1 MVKPRFGLIMLL
13 HSATLVVTS
22 FYCELSKYK
31 QQERGLVTGH
41 WKESL
46 VNTSIRF
53 SMTWS
58 WSMVV

>member
-1 MVKPRFGLIMLL
+1 MVKPRVSLTLL
-13 HSATLVVTS
+13 LSATLVTGV
-22 FYCELSKYK
+22 YCELSSYK
-31 QQERGLVTGH
+31 QQEPGLVTGH

-46 VNTSIRF
+46 VNTSIMF

>member
-1 MVKPRFGLIMLL
+1 MVRPRVGLTLL
-13 HSATLVVTS
+13 LSATLVVTS
-22 FYCELSKYK
+22 VYCELINYK
-31 QQERGLVTGH
+31 QQEPGLVTGH

-46 VNTSIRF
+46 ENTSIMF

>member
-1 MVKPRFGLIMLL
+1 MLL
-13 HSATLVVTS
+13 FSATLVVTS
-22 FYCELSKYK
+22 VYCELSSYK

-46 VNTSIRF
+46 VNTSIMF